1 MSDFLYYL
9 FIQGPTTRKV
19 IYSLTGQVLIIW
31 MCEKTLQR
39 RRSLLTLM
47 ICQIIKLLALYP
59 MDYYLLQSPG
69 MSTEAV
75 SMLRVFTFFWNCL
88 SFGLVPW
95 IYEGNHGKAWLVLFA
110 GELIFTLLSF
120 PVLLCVGLIEKRPD
134 VIEMGGSLLP
144 GDFLIPVLVW
154 LIWKIVW
161 KLLRIP
167 AERFGKWIP
176 RYQWILWISM
186 FLIFF
191 SNSIL
196 MQDKKFDAGCKPLS
210 SKL

>member
-88 SFGLVPW
+88 SFGLVPCL
-95 IYEGNHGKAWLVLFA
+95 ALVQA
-110 GELIFTLLSF
+110 AQRK
-120 PVLLCVGLIEKRPD
+120 PAAVGS
-134 VIEMGGSLLP
+134 GAAASLL
-144 GDFLIPVLVW
+144 
-154 LIWKIVW
+154 
-161 KLLRIP
+161 
-167 AERFGKWIP
+167 
-176 RYQWILWISM
+176 
-186 FLIFF
+186 
-191 SNSIL
+191 
-196 MQDKKFDAGCKPLS
+196 
-210 SKL
+210 